1 MENKMKITLKVLLIL
16 AVAGILSQAISIMP
30 AAAPNAAINLA
41 GTWRFALDRMDA
53 GVKEQWFG
61 EDLQDRIA
69 LPGILQAQGYGD
81 EISTGTPWVH
91 GLHDHFWY
99 LRDDY
104 KAYAETGNV
113 KVPFLS
119 QPPWHYLGAAWY
131 QRDIEI
137 PRTWQRRRVVL
148 TLERPRWE
156 TTVWLDAT
164 KIGSCNSLVAPHV
177 YDLGILLPGRHRLS
191 IRADNR
197 MILPYRP
204 DAHSVSDSLGSSWN
218 GITGKIVLTATSSV
232 WIDDAQVFPN
242 YAKKSALIKVQIG
255 NRSGRTGTVTLSVG
269 NVTAPVALD
278 ATGGKAEIEVPLR
291 QDVQPW
297 DEFNP
302 ALQRLTLL
310 LEGYEADDRRELVF
324 GLREFRAQGNEFI
337 LNGRKTNLRGTHN
350 GGDFPLTGYPPSDAA
365 SWKRI
370 IRICQAWGLNHMRFH
385 SWCPPEAA
393 FIAADELG
401 FYLQPECGMWNEIS
415 PGSEMER
422 MMYEETARMIKSYG
436 NHPSFMLLSPSN
448 EPGGNWKQSLP
459 GWVEHF
465 RREDPRRLYTTGTG
479 WSLIDAPGPVE
490 GADYLAVHRIGL
502 NMLRKE
508 SAWFGRDYANSLKG
522 VNVPVVSHETGQWCA
537 YPNYDVIKKFTGY
550 LRPGNYEIF
559 RGSLAAHGLLDRNRD
574 FAYASGRYQ
583 LACYKEDIEANLR
596 TPGLSG
602 FQLLD
607 LHDYIGQGTA
617 LVGLL
622 DPFWESKGYATPE
635 EFRRFC
641 NTTVLLARIKNQ
653 VFTTADRLD
662 ADVEVAHFGS
672 LPIAGAVPVWKIV
685 NAGGTV
691 VARGELPAATI
702 PLGKNIPLGKISLD
716 LSNLAAPQA
725 FKLVVGL
732 QGTGFEND
740 WKFWLYP
747 ARADSA
753 PAGDVLITGTW
764 DEAEAALIAGGKVLF
779 LPRPADLDWTS
790 PPLDVV
796 PVFWNRMMTP
806 GWGRMLGLWCDAK
819 HPALSGF
826 PTEASFDWQWIELV
840 RRMRAINL
848 DRLPRELQ
856 PIVQPIDDWNR
867 NYKLGM
873 VFECKIR
880 RGRLMVCSADLMD
893 SLDTRPAARQLRRS
907 LLDYMATARFEP
919 IVTVAASQ
927 MRSLLFDT
935 QIMRKLGAK
944 AQAAGQPANAVDG
957 DPNTFWL
964 AGERGPGYPHELIV
978 SFPAPVAMAGLV
990 CMPRQ
995 NHREHQGD
1003 IREYLVQVSE
1013 DGSQWREA
1021 ARGELASSFSPQRI
1035 RFAQTATARF
1045 LKFTALSGFGSDT
1058 AAALAELALITD
1070 ERKLQER

>member
-1 MENKMKITLKVLLIL
+1 MLLK
-16 AVAGILSQAISIMP
+16 
-30 AAAPNAAINLA
+30 
-41 GTWRFALDRMDA
+41 
-53 GVKEQWFG
+53 
-61 EDLQDRIA
+61 
-69 LPGILQAQGYGD
+69 GD
-81 EISTGTPWVH
+81 
-91 GLHDHFWY
+91 
-99 LRDDY
+99 
-104 KAYAETGNV
+104 
-113 KVPFLS
+113 
-119 QPPWHYLGAAWY
+119 Q
-131 QRDIEI
+131 
-137 PRTWQRRRVVL
+137 
-148 TLERPRWE
+148 
-156 TTVWLDAT
+156 
-164 KIGSCNSLVAPHV
+164 
-177 YDLGILLPGRHRLS
+177 
-191 IRADNR
+191 
-197 MILPYRP
+197 
-204 DAHSVSDSLGSSWN
+204 
-218 GITGKIVLTATSSV
+218 
-232 WIDDAQVFPN
+232 
-242 YAKKSALIKVQIG
+242 
-255 NRSGRTGTVTLSVG
+255 
-269 NVTAPVALD
+269 
-278 ATGGKAEIEVPLR
+278 
-291 QDVQPW
+291 
-297 DEFNP
+297 
-302 ALQRLTLL
+302 
-310 LEGYEADDRRELVF
+310 ADDRRELVF

-337 LNGRKTNLRGTHN
+337 LNGRKANLRGTHN

-401 FYLQPECGMWNEIS
+401 FYFQPECGMWNEIS

-422 MMYEETARMIKSYG
+422 MMYDETARMIKSYG

-459 GWVEHF
+459 KWVEHF

-537 YPNYDVIKKFTGY
+537 YPDYDVIKKFTGY

-559 RGSLAAHGLLDRNRD
+559 RDSLAAHGLLDRNRD

-641 NTTVLLARIKNQ
+641 NTTVPLARLRNQ

-672 LPIAGAVPVWKIV
+672 QPIAGAVPVWKIV
-685 NAGGTV
+685 NAGGAT
-691 VARGELPAATI
+691 VARGQLPAATI
-702 PLGKNIPLGKISLD
+702 PLGKNIPWARYPWIFPIWQRRRLTSWLWDSRGRASRT
-716 LSNLAAPQA
+716 
-725 FKLVVGL
+725 
-732 QGTGFEND
+732 TGSSGCIRRRRIRRRRAMC
-740 WKFWLYP
+740 WSP
-747 ARADSA
+747 ARGMRRKL
-753 PAGDVLITGTW
+753 PLT
-764 DEAEAALIAGGKVLF
+764 AGGKVLF

-806 GWGRMLGLWCDAK
+806 GWGRMLGLWCDAG

-826 PTEASFDWQWIELV
+826 PTEASFDWQWTELV

-848 DRLPRELQ
+848 DRLPRALQ

-873 VFECKIR
+873 VFECKVG
-880 RGRLMVCSADLMD
+880 RGRLDGLFRRPGGFSGLPARSPAIAPFAAGLHGHRAICADGLRLGCGNALAAVRHPNHAQARRQGPG
-893 SLDTRPAARQLRRS
+893 SRPARECRRWRSQYLLARRRKG
-907 LLDYMATARFEP
+907 TGIPARADRQFH
-919 IVTVAASQ
+919 
-927 MRSLLFDT
+927 
-935 QIMRKLGAK
+935 
-944 AQAAGQPANAVDG
+944 
-957 DPNTFWL
+957 
-964 AGERGPGYPHELIV
+964 GPGCHVRARLHA
-978 SFPAPVAMAGLV
+978 APES
-990 CMPRQ
+990 PRTPGR
-995 NHREHQGD
+995 H
-1003 IREYLVQVSE
+1003 
-1013 DGSQWREA
+1013 
-1021 ARGELASSFSPQRI
+1021 P
-1035 RFAQTATARF
+1035 
-1045 LKFTALSGFGSDT
+1045 
-1058 AAALAELALITD
+1058 
-1070 ERKLQER
+1070 